1 MAHCE
6 NREGLLASFS
16 VLLLYHKQTIEFCT
30 TKLKGRNGLTFKLS
44 EFSAEFD
51 DFTGLDNTKMKMSIV
66 VSKY

>member
-16 VLLLYHKQTIEFCT
+16 ALPQTQTIEFCT

-66 VSKY
+66 VSRY

>member
-1 MAHCE
+1 MVPKWLIVKTERAF
-6 NREGLLASFS
+6 LLLS
-16 VLLLYHKQTIEFCT
+16 LLYHKQTIEFCT

-66 VSKY
+66 VSR